1 MESTVDLRLPYIT
14 NIINL
19 AIEEFYFS
27 EKLKLAE
34 VSLISIKKNNLD
46 KENYKSVSVLLHVPI
61 TSLIESFITK

>member
-14 NIINL
+14 KIINL